1 MDLQNYLEQQ
11 QHTEIEIQVSNPTI
25 EDVFMDL

>member
-1 MDLQNYLEQQ
+1 MDLQNYLEKK
-11 QHTEIEIQVSNPTI
+11 QHIEIEIRVSIPTI